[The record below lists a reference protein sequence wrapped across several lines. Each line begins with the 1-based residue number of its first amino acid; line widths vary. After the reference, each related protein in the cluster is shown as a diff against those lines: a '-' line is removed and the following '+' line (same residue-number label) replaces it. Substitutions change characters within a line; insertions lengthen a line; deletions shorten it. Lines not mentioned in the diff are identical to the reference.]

1 MFCSVDILIGAMIYK
16 IQKSLFY
23 SNLYL
28 FNFLVLNISTR
39 GNADQLV
46 AFFVMCCIYFL
57 YKRETMLAAFFYGI
71 AVHFKIYPIIY
82 SLALF
87 LLIDETYSNESYW
100 KERIKFTLC
109 SAFTCI
115 FLIYIFY
122 LKFGYT
128 FLFETYLYHISRSD
142 MRHNFSIYF
151 YQIYLSQ
158 SISKLQ
164 SIITFLPQIIILLTI
179 SFRYYKDITFTIFI
193 QTFIFV
199 TFNKVIT
206 VQVIEYN

>member
-1 MFCSVDILIGAMIYK
+1 MIYK
-16 IQKSLFY
+16 FQNSLFY

-46 AFFVMCCIYFL
+46 AFFVLCSVYFL
-57 YKRETMLAAFFYGI
+57 YQRNTLLAAFFYGI
-71 AVHFKIYPIIY
+71 SVHFKIYPIIY
-82 SLALF
+82 ALALF
-87 LLIDETYSNESYW
+87 LFIDKTYSTKYYW
-100 KERIKFTLC
+100 RERIKFTLF
-109 SAFTCI
+109 SAFTCL

-122 LKFGYT
+122 LKFGFT

-151 YQIYLSQ
+151 YQIYLSEN
-158 SISKLQ
+158 ISSLQ
-164 SIITFLPQIIILLTI
+164 SIITFVPQLMILLMI
-179 SFRYYKDITFTIFI
+179 SLKYYQDITFTIFI

-206 VQVIEYN
+206 IQVSIFYL